1 MFYQAIV
8 DTYIHS
14 FDLRELLLVIQA
26 TSQQEKTAV
35 IDWLILLKGQ
45 HWLVLK
51 NTTHNATINM
61 YVESMD

>member
-14 FDLRELLLVIQA
+14 FGLRELLLVIQA

-35 IDWLILLKGQ
+35 ID
-45 HWLVLK
+45 
-51 NTTHNATINM
+51 
-61 YVESMD
+61 